1 MPMNNEFPEK
11 SFGKLKVFYRRA
23 NGLCIDVLGIVWDA
37 IQHFGRA
44 NTSEAAASVTFYAI
58 FSLFPLLLALIVG
71 GSFVLQSELVRQWVL
86 DTVIKIF
93 PVAEGLIEKN
103 IQAVLGQRGAVGIIA
118 LIGLVWSATSVLTI
132 LARNINRAWTDA
144 KARSF
149 IEDRLMALGMIT
161 GLAVLLVVSSISNTV
176 FNVLARFSVPIGG
189 GFSMVKTPLWAT
201 MLSMVPRL
209 FVFFA
214 LLGLYRWA
222 PNTKVQWSEAFWGAL
237 MATPAGEIATD
248 GFSWY
253 LSSGIV
259 RYELVYGS
267 LGTIVALML
276 WIYISILT
284 MLFGAHLSAA
294 VTRYKHDK
302 QASNRPET
310 DAQAID

>member
-1 MPMNNEFPEK
+1 MKKFPEK
-11 SFGKLKVFYRRA
+11 PSNRLTALYDWA
-23 NGLCIDVLGIVWDA
+23 NGLCVAALGIVWDA

-44 NTSEAAASVTFYAI
+44 NTSEAAASITFYAI
-58 FSLFPLLLALIVG
+58 FSLFPFLLALIVG
-71 GSFVLQSELVRQWVL
+71 GSFVLQSELVQQWVL
-86 DTVIKIF
+86 DTVVEIL
-93 PVAEGLIEKN
+93 PVAEGMIEKN
-103 IQAVLGQRGAVGIIA
+103 IQVVLGRRGAVGVIA
-118 LIGLVWSATSVLTI
+118 LVGLVWSATSVLTI

-144 KARSF
+144 EARSF
-149 IEDRLMALGMIT
+149 VEDRLMALGMIT
-161 GLAVLLVVSSISNTV
+161 GLAVLLGISSISNTV

-189 GFSMVKTPLWAT
+189 GFLMAKTPMWTTL
-201 MLSMVPRL
+201 LSIVPRL
-209 FVFFA
+209 FAFFA

-237 MATPAGEIATD
+237 IATPAGEIATD